1 MRKELSKAVR
11 TEFTAAM
18 ARRLPQFTPVT
29 IKSRYAWPGSRIFR
43 WVSDP
48 SLHFFVE
55 LFFDPKGDDS
65 FGVEVGWSRLGRYPE
80 LPARPG
86 IRDDGSKVEHWVRL
100 SFLESNI
107 GGMWSLE
114 DPDGSPG
121 ASGRGMA
128 ISSRLLA
135 GLPPLPVEQ
144 ALQRVGPRVTDAV
157 EKLINYA
164 LPYFEQ
170 VSRKKSSQEGG
181 S

>member
-18 ARRLPQFTPVT
+18 ARRLPQFVPMT
-29 IKSRYAWPGSRIFR
+29 IKSRYAWSGSRIFR

-80 LPARPG
+80 VPMRPG
-86 IRDDGSKVEHWVRL
+86 SREDVAKAEHWVRL
-100 SFLESNI
+100 SSFDSNV

-114 DPDGSPG
+114 EPDGAPG
-121 ASGRGMA
+121 AFGHGSGRSPELA
-128 ISSRLLA
+128 A
-135 GLPPLPVEQ
+135 GLPQIPIEE
-144 ALQRVGPRVTDAV
+144 ALPRVDRRVADAV
-157 EKLINYA
+157 DKLVIDA
-164 LPYFEQ
+164 LPYFKEL
-170 VSRKKSSQEGG
+170 SRAKPPSF
-181 S
+181 

>member
-18 ARRLPQFTPVT
+18 ARRLPQFVPIT

-80 LPARPG
+80 PPARPG
-86 IRDDGSKVEHWVRL
+86 FREDVSKAEHWVRL
-100 SFLESNI
+100 SLLDSNV
-107 GGMWSLE
+107 GGLWSLE
-114 DPDGSPG
+114 DPEGSPG
-121 ASGRGMA
+121 ASGQGSGR
-128 ISSRLLA
+128 SSLLAA
-135 GLPPLPVEQ
+135 GLPPMPIEQ
-144 ALQRVGPRVTDAV
+144 ALQRVGPRVGDAV
-157 EKLINYA
+157 EKLVTYA
-164 LPYFEQ
+164 LPYFQ
-170 VSRKKSSQEGG
+170 RVSVTPTRRN
-181 S
+181 